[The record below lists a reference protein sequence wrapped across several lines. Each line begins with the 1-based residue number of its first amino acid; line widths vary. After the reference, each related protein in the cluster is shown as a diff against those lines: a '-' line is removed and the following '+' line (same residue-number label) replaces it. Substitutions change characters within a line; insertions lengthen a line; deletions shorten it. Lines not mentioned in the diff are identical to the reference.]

1 MKKEDAYY
9 SSIGEKN
16 LAEAYV
22 GYIAMTDREKIDTDT
37 LGFEIASAVN
47 NVRGNLDPGEW
58 AQEILENAEQSKS
71 LEEKAAGM
79 LDASIIKRKW
89 NIYEHTGLARQI
101 LSECGIHNVYYGGED
116 ETISKANDVLVI
128 NYCNSIVAKYA
139 SN

>member
-1 MKKEDAYY
+1 MEKGVIDYD
-9 SSIGEKN
+9 SIGEKN

-22 GYIAMTDREKIDTDT
+22 EYIAMSDREKIDTGS
-37 LGFEIASAVN
+37 LGFTIATAVDKVKGDLN
-47 NVRGNLDPGEW
+47 PGEW
-58 AQEILENAEQSKS
+58 AQEILGNAEKSKS

-79 LDASIIKRKW
+79 LDVSIIKRKW

-101 LSECGIHNVYYGGED
+101 LSECGIHNVHYRGED